1 MFADMP
7 SGSMND
13 CYFGFLKN
21 GIVSDVAFA
30 MGLCVN
36 DALGFVHT
44 ERDIAFL
51 FAWYQTIANIAKIK
65 SLLDSQ
71 SLSSCVNGI

>member
-21 GIVSDVAFA
+21 GIAAFA

-51 FAWYQTIANIAKIK
+51 FAWYQTIANIAKTK
-65 SLLDSQ
+65 SF
-71 SLSSCVNGI
+71 LSRIRCLRA

>member
-1 MFADMP
+1 MDE
-7 SGSMND
+7 

-36 DALGFVHT
+36 RYLGLCSHR

-51 FAWYQTIANIAKIK
+51 FAWYQTIANIAKMK

-71 SLSSCVNGI
+71 SLSSSVNGP